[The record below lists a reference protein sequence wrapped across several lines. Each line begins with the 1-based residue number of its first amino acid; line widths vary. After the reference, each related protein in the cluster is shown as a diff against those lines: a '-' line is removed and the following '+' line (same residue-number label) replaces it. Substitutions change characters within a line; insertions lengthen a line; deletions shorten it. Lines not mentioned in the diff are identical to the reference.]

1 MLWAKLAYG
10 ICFVLLGLL
19 LVVSGIAGEIPS
31 YSVLLGLAI
40 LAWGAYDIY
49 KYIQEKKKEGEMDDM
64 AKERE
69 DIANKLKDKG

>member
-69 DIANKLKDKG
+69 DIAKRLEDK